1 MSPRVETLR
10 TKSFWKKILAF
21 ARLFCQVIYGRIH
34 FVVPKRGKK
43 ERGLLVVISGPSGVG
58 KSTVVRR
65 LSQTY
70 SELKQS
76 ISYTTRPSRPG
87 EIQGVHYHFIR
98 QEEFDRKVKKKEIL
112 EWAKVHGFYY
122 GTPRKTIE
130 DELGKGEVV
139 VLEVDVQGAASIKD
153 VIENRRL
160 RAAAVF
166 IFLIPP
172 SVDILAFRLKKR
184 KTEEVEMVNYRLRA
198 AIAELQVM
206 EKYDYI
212 VVNDKVESAADKIKA
227 IINVEK
233 ERTLLN

>member
-1 MSPRVETLR
+1 MV
-10 TKSFWKKILAF
+10 KKT
-21 ARLFCQVIYGRIH
+21 RR
-34 FVVPKRGKK
+34 K
-43 ERGLLVVISGPSGVG
+43 RGLLVVISGPSGVG

-65 LSQTY
+65 LFKVY
-70 SELKQS
+70 PDLKMS
-76 ISYTTRPSRPG
+76 ISSTTRPPRPG
-87 EIQGVHYHFIR
+87 EVHGQHYFFIT
-98 QEEFDRKVKKKEIL
+98 QEEFDARVKQGKFL
-112 EWAKVHGFYY
+112 EWAKVHSCYY
-122 GTPRKTIE
+122 GTPRPFIE
-130 DELGKGEVV
+130 EKLEKGEIVV
-139 VLEVDVQGAASIKD
+139 FEVDVQGASSIKRI
-153 VIENRRL
+153 VESGKL
-160 RAAAVF
+160 KAAAVF

-184 KTEEVEMVNYRLRA
+184 KTEDEEVVNYRLRA

>member
-1 MSPRVETLR
+1 MA
-10 TKSFWKKILAF
+10 KKA
-21 ARLFCQVIYGRIH
+21 
-34 FVVPKRGKK
+34 KRKQ
-43 ERGLLVVISGPSGVG
+43 GLLVVVSGPSGVG

-65 LSQTY
+65 L
-70 SELKQS
+70 LKADKNVLLS
-76 ISYTTRPSRPG
+76 ISATTRPPRPG
-87 EIQGVHYHFIR
+87 EAHGEHYFFIT
-98 QEEFDRKVKKKEIL
+98 QHEFDKRVKNNEFL
-112 EWAKVHGFYY
+112 EWAKVHNYYY
-122 GTPRKTIE
+122 GTPLSSLKEQLAKGKTI
-130 DELGKGEVV
+130 VC
-139 VLEVDVQGAASIKD
+139 EVDVQGAAAIKNF
-153 VIENRRL
+153 VEERRL

-184 KTEEVEMVNYRLRA
+184 KTEDEEVVNYRLRA

-212 VVNDKVESAADKIKA
+212 VVNDKVESAADKISA